1 MKYLYLIILV
11 SLVTCRFSEDFYR
24 ILAKENA
31 KKNLISSPF
40 SVEITLSM
48 VYMAAGGK
56 TAQEL
61 RKTLKLPEDK
71 NELVSKYTEFFAN
84 LEGREKAVIL
94 DLANRIYVNGKYRL
108 VPEFNQVLQNSFKA
122 DAKAI
127 SVDDPVKA
135 ASNVNNWVSNK
146 TRGKIREMV
155 SPTDMN
161 SFLSAILVNA
171 IYFKGQWKHEF
182 NADQTHTADFQVSVE
197 KSVPV
202 QMMTLSGSF
211 GTAYL
216 HDLDAKVIEL
226 PYRNSSLS
234 MRIFLPNKIDG
245 LSELEEQIAG
255 LSILLRKSPVNIKL
269 PKFKIK
275 FNTQLKAIL
284 QKLGI
289 REAFKPSANFQ
300 DLVMG
305 SGIKIDKVV
314 QKAYLKVDEK
324 GSKAAAAT
332 GVLIR
337 RKKSVGLPP
346 PLPMEFV
353 VDHPFAYIIRD
364 QSTIYFQGHIVKPQ

>member
-1 MKYLYLIILV
+1 M
-11 SLVTCRFSEDFYR
+11 
-24 ILAKENA
+24 A
-31 KKNLISSPF
+31 
-40 SVEITLSM
+40 
-48 VYMAAGGK
+48 YMAAGGK

-71 NELVSKYTEFFAN
+71 NELASKYREFFAN

-135 ASNVNNWVSNK
+135 ASIVNNWVSNK
-146 TRGKIREMV
+146 TRGKIGEMV

-161 SFLSAILVNA
+161 SDLSAILVNA

-211 GTAYL
+211 GAAYL

-245 LSELEEQIAG
+245 LSELEEKIAG
-255 LSILLRKSPVNIKL
+255 LSVLLRKSTVNVKV

-289 REAFKPSANFQ
+289 RDAFKPSANFEG
-300 DLVMG
+300 LVMG
-305 SGIKIDKVV
+305 SGIKMDKVV

-324 GSKAAAAT
+324 GSKATAAT
-332 GVLIR
+332 GSLIR
-337 RKKSVGLPP
+337 RKKSVGLPN

-353 VDHPFAYIIRD
+353 ADHPFAYIIRD
-364 QSTIYFQGHIVKPQ
+364 RSTIYFQGHIVKPQ